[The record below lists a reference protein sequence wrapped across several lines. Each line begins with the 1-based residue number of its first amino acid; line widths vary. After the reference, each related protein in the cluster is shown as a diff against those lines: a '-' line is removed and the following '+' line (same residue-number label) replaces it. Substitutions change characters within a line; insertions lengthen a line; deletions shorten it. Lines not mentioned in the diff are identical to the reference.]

1 MARGELGT
9 RHDPRTAV
17 HVESAAVALVRVVGF
32 VVVFETVSP
41 AVVVHVEAEEILGP
55 VHAVAQER
63 FGVVGHMVGPHSRV
77 VLVEIGNKI
86 VVLVEAGKNRL
97 VRVPLEHANAVPL
110 VGCPAVVESAL
121 LVVFA
126 VVVVVVVDEVVEVVG
141 MGLRRVRVIDPARRI
156 QKPHGGR
163 VFGVHAEGLAEEVVR
178 IELSGHVDHPR
189 FGSGIAPNAR

>member
-1 MARGELGT
+1 M
-9 RHDPRTAV
+9 
-17 HVESAAVALVRVVGF
+17 
-32 VVVFETVSP
+32 
-41 AVVVHVEAEEILGP
+41 
-55 VHAVAQER
+55 
-63 FGVVGHMVGPHSRV
+63 
-77 VLVEIGNKI
+77 
-86 VVLVEAGKNRL
+86 VLVEAGKNRL